1 MLTDLFNGA
10 ELTPLY
16 VRLIF
21 NMVSEWPSHTD
32 SNANDFVDNK
42 SKLKNARQCI
52 EYIFKRMEKRHGNKL
67 VARILFY
74 MSQFAWGISEK
85 ELVDILSLDKD
96 LLESLDI
103 SREQTFP
110 ISIWISFKHEIQ
122 RYLSVKYEQEL
133 QVMCWRHE
141 LFQKV
146 SKELYDDS
154 IKDIEREVCLINIYK
169 YFMANELIG
178 SRKKPEGRSD
188 SFINN

>member
-1 MLTDLFNGA
+1 
-10 ELTPLY
+10 
-16 VRLIF
+16 
-21 NMVSEWPSHTD
+21 
-32 SNANDFVDNK
+32 
-42 SKLKNARQCI
+42 
-52 EYIFKRMEKRHGNKL
+52 MEKSHGSKL

-141 LFQKV
+141 MFQKV

-188 SFINN
+188 SLINN